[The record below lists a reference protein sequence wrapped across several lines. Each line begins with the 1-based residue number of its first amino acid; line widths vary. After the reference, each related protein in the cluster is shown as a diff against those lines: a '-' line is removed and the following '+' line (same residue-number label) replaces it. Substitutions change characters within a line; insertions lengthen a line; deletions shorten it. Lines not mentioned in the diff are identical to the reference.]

1 MDTKIKVQGSRCRAR
16 RELIVAVDTNGAI
29 GASGDLGF
37 NCPED
42 MAFFKEYTMGKVLW
56 CGRATYPTVAGLVGR
71 DVRQLKRGCKASG
84 LDTFP
89 EGCYIGGGAV
99 YASVINHVDRAVVTY
114 LNTEIEDADTFFPRV
129 FLVGFS
135 EATIVRKGKWGMIVV
150 YDRS

>member
-1 MDTKIKVQGSRCRAR
+1 MDTKLKVQGSRCSAR

-56 CGRATYPTVAGLVGR
+56 CGRTTYPTVAGLVGR
-71 DVRQLKRGCKASG
+71 DVRQLNRGESR

-99 YASVINHVDRAVVTY
+99 YASVISRVDRAVVTY
-114 LNTEIEDADTFFPRV
+114 LNMEIENADTFFDTA
-129 FLVGFS
+129 LLAGFS
-135 EATIVRKGKWGMIVV
+135 EATVVRKGRWGMIVV
-150 YDRS
+150 YDR